1 MKIAM
6 IGHKRIPS
14 REGGVEIVVEALSRR
29 MVQRGHQVTVYNRK
43 SRHVAGT
50 AFDDHSHLHN
60 LDGVQIRWVPTPN
73 SKKLN
78 AIVYSFFAT
87 VQALFGGYDIIHFHA
102 EGPAAMVPL
111 AKCFGKKCVVTIHG
125 LDWQRAKWGGFATK
139 YLKFGEKVAAKHA
152 DEIIVLS
159 HAVQEYF
166 RNTYG
171 RETVYIPN
179 GIEPPEPEGSAVI
192 EEKYGIEKNKYI
204 LYLGRIVPE
213 KGIHYLMD
221 AYADI
226 KCDMPLVIAGGSS
239 HSQEYFNSLK
249 VKASGKNIIFTD
261 FVEGKV
267 LKSLYSNAYI
277 YVLPS
282 DLEGMP
288 ISLLEAMSYSNCCIT
303 SDIPECT
310 EVCGK
315 NAVYFKKSNVQSLKE
330 KLEELISNPQAVQK
344 YRSEASQYILSR
356 YNWNNVTQKT
366 LALYKGE

>member
-29 MVQRGHQVTVYNRK
+29 MVQRGHRVTVYNRK

-125 LDWQRAKWGGFATK
+125 LDWQRAKWGGFATR
-139 YLKFGEKVAAKHA
+139 LSRFGLEK
-152 DEIIVLS
+152 DS
-159 HAVQEYF
+159 
-166 RNTYG
+166 
-171 RETVYIPN
+171 
-179 GIEPPEPEGSAVI
+179 
-192 EEKYGIEKNKYI
+192 YI
-204 LYLGRIVPE
+204 LFLGRIVPE
-213 KGIHYLMD
+213 KGIHYLID
-221 AYADI
+221 AYHRLQTD
-226 KCDMPLVIAGGSS
+226 KKLVIAGGAS
-239 HSQEYFNSLK
+239 HSEEYFNQLK
-249 VKASGKNIIFTD
+249 TKAAGDARIVFTD
-261 FVEGKV
+261 FVQGAP
-267 LKSLYSNAYI
+267 LAALYAGAYL
-277 YVLPS
+277 YCLPS

-288 ISLLEAMSYSNCCIT
+288 ISLLEAMSYGNCCVT

-310 EVCGK
+310 EVCGDHGFAFQK
-315 NAVYFKKSNVQSLKE
+315 GNTADLKRL
-330 KLEELISNPQAVQK
+330 LEQLLSQPDLVKCCKATAADYILQK
-344 YRSEASQYILSR
+344 Y
-356 YNWNNVTQKT
+356 NWDQVTERT
-366 LALYKGE
+366 LELYEQVKSAK